1 MMSDSIQIRL
11 TKIFHD
17 VFEDDTLVL
26 RPDMTAQDVPDW
38 DSLSH
43 VRLVLTIQRE
53 FGVTFSAAQTAGL
66 KDVGEL
72 VSVLQSKVKA

>member
-11 TKIFHD
+11 TRIFHD

-72 VSVLQSKVKA
+72 VSVLQSKV